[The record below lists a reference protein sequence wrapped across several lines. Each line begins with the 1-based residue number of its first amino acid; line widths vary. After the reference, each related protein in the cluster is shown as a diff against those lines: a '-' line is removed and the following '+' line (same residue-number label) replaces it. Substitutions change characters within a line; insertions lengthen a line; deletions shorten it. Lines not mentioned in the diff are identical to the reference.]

1 MLRKLIGFLH
11 MKIMLFFVS
20 CALGITLFVLPS
32 TSMITVKSPS
42 RYCAP
47 QTKIDNQYLPKRQ
60 PNHHCAAQ
68 AQTITW
74 MNWLTGNSL
83 TNQLHFIDFLELL
96 HGNNRIPLSQVTSIN
111 SHQSLPL
118 C

>member
-11 MKIMLFFVS
+11 MKMMIFFVS
-20 CALGITLFVLPS
+20 CALGLTLCLLHS
-32 TSMITVKSPS
+32 TSSIIVQSSS

-47 QTKIDNQYLPKRQ
+47 QTNIDNQYLPSHR
-60 PNHHCAAQ
+60 PSNHCETQ

-74 MNWLTGNSL
+74 MNWLIGNSL

-96 HGNNRIPLSQVTSIN
+96 HGNNRIPLSQVTLIN
-111 SHQSLPL
+111 SHQSLQL